1 MWKQMMGMESMGLRG
16 KVPYREH
23 DVSLVLVNDVLG
35 TFDLARQFL
44 NRQGLSCQGRLVHGN
59 RC

>member
-1 MWKQMMGMESMGLRG
+1 MMGMESMGLRG